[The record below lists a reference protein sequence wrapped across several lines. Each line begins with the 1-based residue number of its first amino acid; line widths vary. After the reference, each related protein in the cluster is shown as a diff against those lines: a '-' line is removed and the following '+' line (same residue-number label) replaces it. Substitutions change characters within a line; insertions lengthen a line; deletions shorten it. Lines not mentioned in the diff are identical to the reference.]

1 MKNACRE
8 YLLVA
13 FLSAC
18 VFAPWARADTL
29 LVICKSDFRLALVD
43 PATGEVLVKL
53 PTGRGPH
60 EVAVSPDGRTA
71 YVSNFGRF
79 SVYPPGDTTHDQAG
93 NTITVIDVVSRRVKT
108 TFDLGTHTGPHG
120 LAVSHDG
127 KYVWVTSE
135 TPQSVV
141 ELDSGTGKIR
151 RAWNTNQ
158 QRSHM
163 LVITPEET
171 KLYVTNTVS
180 GSVSVIDRLT
190 DRVKVIQTGPGT
202 EGIAIS
208 PDGKEVWAASRIDGK
223 IWVISTATDAIV
235 ATFPSGGKEPKRL
248 EFAPSGE
255 QVWITNFGSNQASV
269 FDARGR
275 NLLGSLT
282 VAAAPSGVDISPDG
296 RRAYITNAK
305 ANELTVIDV
314 ASRTILSTLAIGTD
328 PDGLAWATR

>member
-1 MKNACRE
+1 MKKARE
-8 YLLVA
+8 YLMVA
-13 FLSAC
+13 LLSSCA
-18 VFAPWARADTL
+18 FALSARADTL

-43 PATGEVLVKL
+43 PATEKVLVKL

-60 EVAVSPDGRTA
+60 EVVVSPDGRTA

-79 SVYPPGDTTHDQAG
+79 SVYPPGDRTHDQAG
-93 NTITVIDVVSRRVKT
+93 NTITVVDIAGRRVKT

-120 LAVSHDG
+120 LGVSHDG

-135 TPQSVV
+135 TPQSVI
-141 ELDSGTGKIR
+141 ELDSDTGKIL

-163 LVITPEET
+163 LVITPNET

-180 GSVSVIDRLT
+180 GSVSVIDRPTGL
-190 DRVKVIQTGPGT
+190 VKVIPTGPGT

-208 PDGKEVWAASRIDGK
+208 PDGREVWAASRVDGK
-223 IWVISTATDAIV
+223 IAVISTITDAIV
-235 ATFPSGGKEPKRL
+235 ATFPSGGREPKRL
-248 EFAPSGE
+248 EFSPSGSE
-255 QVWITNFGSNQASV
+255 VWITNYGSNQASV
-269 FDARGR
+269 FDASGR
-275 NLLGSLT
+275 KLLGSLT
-282 VAAAPSGVDISPDG
+282 LAAAPSGVYISPDG
-296 RRAYITNAK
+296 RRAYVTNAK

-328 PDGLAWATR
+328 PDGLAWAGR